1 MSTCICLL
9 YAIGLLMLNFLSLS
23 AYLLYAIGLRYL
35 CSIFCLEVLKT
46 DTGIAALPAAVLEM
60 AAAAAAAAALE
71 PADSL
76 EVPPPRGLSSDCTR
90 RPTLVSTSSDYEIVD
105 LSSDSILDESCNVL
119 SKKKQ
124 RLDVAGG
131 QPPVKKR
138 TMKIRRSGQ
147 EKAEEVIRNEASR
160 LQRLKGKI
168 SRIANAWAQL
178 PIPKRVAGPGQM
190 WVLGAHLSKEVGRTS
205 V

>member
-1 MSTCICLL
+1 M
-9 YAIGLLMLNFLSLS
+9 
-23 AYLLYAIGLRYL
+23 
-35 CSIFCLEVLKT
+35 FCPEVLKT
-46 DTGIAALPAAVLEM
+46 DTGVAALPAAVLEM

-76 EVPPPRGLSSDCTR
+76 EVPPLRGLCSDCTR

-105 LSSDSILDESCNVL
+105 LASDSILDEPCNVPL
-119 SKKKQ
+119 KKKQ

-131 QPPVKKR
+131 EPQVKKR
-138 TMKIRRSGQ
+138 TMKVRRSGQ

-178 PIPKRVAGPGQM
+178 HIPKRVAGPGRM
-190 WVLGAHLSKEVGRTS
+190 WVLGAHLSKEVGRMS